1 VLTQRKECF
10 IFGIYKHRIMKG
22 KINNVFQYVT
32 FNFFSFEMK
41 RSFSAHISCYQII
54 FSTTLSGWRKLSPQ
68 LNPQLSPAQRLHL
81 TRSTGTRPGP
91 VQLNASDALPYVGLC
106 TPSST
111 LPVPVVWV
119 AGPWRYGR
127 DAERS
132 HGTCVNAKFL
142 TSVAILIASEG
153 KYLCLISRIIN
164 GDTVNTMIL
173 YYK

>member
-1 VLTQRKECF
+1 
-10 IFGIYKHRIMKG
+10 
-22 KINNVFQYVT
+22 VT

-41 RSFSAHISCYQII
+41 RSFSARISCYQII
-54 FSTTLSGWRKLSPQ
+54 FSTTLSAWRKLSPQ
-68 LNPQLSPAQRLHL
+68 PNPQLSPAQRWHL
-81 TRSTGTRPGP
+81 ARSTGTRPGP

-111 LPVPVVWV
+111 RPVPVVRV

-142 TSVAILIASEG
+142 TSAAILIASED
-153 KYLCLISRIIN
+153 KCLFYFSNYWWWCSQHNDSLLQIN
-164 GDTVNTMIL
+164 MCFNIRYMFQI
-173 YYK
+173 